1 MSAPFG
7 LDDERAF
14 VTVANAGIGRAIA
27 LGLAAAEAR
36 VIPAGR
42 AMSRMRF

>member
-1 MSAPFG
+1 MTRLSHHQAV
-7 LDDERAF
+7 
-14 VTVANAGIGRAIA
+14 VTGGGAGIGRAIA